1 MVLSSYLVGWL
12 SDSSPPIILMVSGN
26 LFGALFTIGMGLL
39 LNRVH
44 SLLLLLGLVMLWNS
58 FTIITRAAS
67 RSIVPRTVDR
77 TDLPSVNAWMGAIQP
92 IQQFLAKGF
101 AGVMIATG
109 LFHAFLAAGIV
120 MLVSTVPLATKHS
133 WPKPVRRTTTSIH
146 ILSGMRVVWSMRRLR
161 QMVVYTS
168 VQNFGFSFFLAEYIL
183 YLKVTER
190 LSAAQIGVALSIA
203 TLGAVLSLMLG
214 PRLLQNRLQWVVVSS
229 PLLIAAGIAII
240 SAGGGL
246 PELIGGLLFLEFGSG
261 FSNQTSA
268 LIRQRTVPID
278 MMGSASG
285 ALDMF
290 HSFLVPL
297 GMALAGL
304 VAVRFGTGVTLT
316 VSWVVVLLST
326 CFAWILAKST
336 KFELQDG
343 QSTSS
348 SA

>member
-1 MVLSSYLVGWL
+1 MSNHNILTFARRYPLVWRLWLSRVFAANADGIGQFAIQWLATTFPNPAIALAYANTFGRIGMVLSSYLVGWL
-12 SDSSPPIILMVSGN
+12 SDSIPPIILMVSGN

-44 SLLLLLGLVMLWNS
+44 SLLLLLVLVMLWNS
-58 FTIITRAAS
+58 FTIITR
-67 RSIVPRTVDR
+67 TVDR
-77 TDLPSVNAWMGAIQP
+77 TDLPRVNAWMGAIQP

-101 AGVMIATG
+101 AGIMIATG

-183 YLKVTER
+183 YLKATER

-214 PRLLQNRLQWVVVSS
+214 PRLLQNRLQW
-229 PLLIAAGIAII
+229 
-240 SAGGGL
+240 
-246 PELIGGLLFLEFGSG
+246 
-261 FSNQTSA
+261 
-268 LIRQRTVPID
+268 
-278 MMGSASG
+278 
-285 ALDMF
+285 
-290 HSFLVPL
+290 
-297 GMALAGL
+297 
-304 VAVRFGTGVTLT
+304 
-316 VSWVVVLLST
+316 
-326 CFAWILAKST
+326 
-336 KFELQDG
+336 
-343 QSTSS
+343 
-348 SA
+348 